1 METLLTVLQRHKTGE
16 VVQVIRRLMAEHP
29 GWHRTRLSRELC
41 VVLNWRGAEGR
52 LKDIACRSFLLKL
65 ERRGQIVLPPRQ
77 SQSVNAL
84 RNRCP
89 VSVSY
94 GTQTISGA
102 LRGLLPLQI
111 SAVAHGCEDHALFK
125 CLLSRHHYLGLRN
138 TVGENLKYLV
148 RDPSGRPL
156 ACLLFGS
163 AAWKSVPRDAFIG
176 WDPQSRQRNLIYLT
190 NNTRFLILPWVQVPH
205 LASHVLAKVLRRL
218 STDWTGKYGHPIYLL
233 ETFVDRTRFRGVC
246 YRAANWILTGQT
258 KGRTRNDRYTTIHA
272 PVKDVYV
279 YPLSR
284 HFRRELCRES

>member
-1 METLLTVLQRHKTGE
+1 MTVLQRHKTGE
-16 VVQVIRRLMAEHP
+16 VVQVIRRLMAQHP

-65 ERRGQIVLPPRQ
+65 ERSGQIVLPPRQ

-89 VSVSY
+89 ASVSY
-94 GTQTISGA
+94 GTQAINGA

-111 SAVAHGCEDHALFK
+111 SAVAHCCEDHALFK
-125 CLLSRHHYLGLRN
+125 SLMSRHHYLGLRN

-156 ACLLFGS
+156 ACLLYGS
-163 AAWKSVPRDAFIG
+163 AAWKSAPRDAFIG

-205 LASHVLAKVLRRL
+205 LASHVLSIVSRRL
-218 STDWTGKYGHPIYLL
+218 SADWTGKYGHPIYLL

-258 KGRTRNDRYTTIHA
+258 KGRTRNDRYTTIQA

-284 HFRRELCRES
+284 HFRRELCREL